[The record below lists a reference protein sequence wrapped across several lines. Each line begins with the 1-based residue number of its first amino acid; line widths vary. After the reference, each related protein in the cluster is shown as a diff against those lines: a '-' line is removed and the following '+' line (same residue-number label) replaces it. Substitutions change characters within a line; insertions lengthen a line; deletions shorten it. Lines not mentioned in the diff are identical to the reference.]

1 MQQLLPATSL
11 AFSAA
16 AAVAAAALMAP
27 FELNAHQLR
36 RIGPECN

>member
-11 AFSAA
+11 AFS

>member
-16 AAVAAAALMAP
+16 ASALMAP